1 MFTTVLRQS
10 QALKLQQ
17 KLSPQQIQLMKLI
30 QLPTQALEERIQEE
44 LEVNPALENETQVD
58 QDPYESEYET
68 EDYGSESDGDD
79 YAESQDYE
87 FGEDLFDDTPDYK
100 LSANNYSADDET
112 YEAPIVARLDLSDVL
127 HEQLALR
134 SVSPQKE
141 ALCKYLIGTL
151 DDDGYLRRELVDI
164 VDDLAFSLG
173 IFIEVIVLEDAL
185 RVIQSMDPSGVGAR
199 NLQECM
205 LLQLNRRPDTPVV
218 RTARALVDRYF
229 DELAKRHYSRMMQGL
244 GIDEADLKLAL
255 EEIGRIN
262 PKPGGSATS
271 GSEPSQVVVPDFL
284 VSVVDGKLELKLNG
298 RNAPELNVSREY
310 KEMLSHYRQ
319 AKGFDNEQQKEA
331 FTFIK
336 SKIDSAK
343 WFIDA
348 IKQRQ
353 QTLLLTMSSIMR
365 YQEEYFL
372 TGDDRKLKPMILK
385 DIADEVGMDISTV
398 SRVASQ
404 KYVQTPF
411 GTFLIKRFFSESM
424 TNAEGEE
431 VSTREIKKIL
441 EESIGDEDSRDP
453 LTDDA
458 LAKLLKDKGYPIARR
473 TVAKYR
479 EQLGIPVARLR
490 KTL

>member
-1 MFTTVLRQS
+1 MLRQS
-10 QALKLQQ
+10 QVLKLQQ

-30 QLPTQALEERIQEE
+30 QLPTQALEDRIQEE
-44 LEVNPALENETQVD
+44 LEVNPALEAESQAD
-58 QDPYESEYET
+58 EDPYESEYEAP
-68 EDYGSESDGDD
+68 EDD
-79 YAESQDYE
+79 YSSAEEDERYPESKEQDFSE
-87 FGEDLFDDTPDYK
+87 ELFDDTPEYR
-100 LSANNYSADDET
+100 LNANNYSADDET
-112 YEAPIVARLDLSDVL
+112 YEAPIVARMDLSDVL

-134 SVSPQKE
+134 SLAPQKE

-173 IFIEVIVLEDAL
+173 IFIEPSELEEAL
-185 RVIQSMDPSGVGAR
+185 RVIQSMDPAGVGAR

-205 LLQLNRRPDTPVV
+205 TLQLARRPDTPTVLN
-218 RTARALVDRYF
+218 ARALVVRYF

-244 GIDEADLKLAL
+244 GTNEEGLKSAL
-255 EEIGRIN
+255 EEISRIN
-262 PKPGGSATS
+262 PKPGGSATQ
-271 GSEPSQVVVPDFL
+271 GAEPSQVVVPDFL
-284 VSVVDGKLELKLNG
+284 VTSIDNKLELKLNG

-310 KEMLSHYRQ
+310 KEMLAHYRQ
-319 AKGFDNEQQKEA
+319 AKGFDSDKQKEA
-331 FTFIK
+331 FSFIK
-336 SKIDSAK
+336 GKIDSAK
-343 WFIDA
+343 WFIEA

-353 QTLLLTMSSIMR
+353 QTLLLTMSAIMR
-365 YQEEYFL
+365 YQEDYFL

-424 TNAEGEE
+424 TNSEGEE

-441 EESIGDEDSRDP
+441 EESIGEEDSRDP

-458 LAKLLKDKGYPIARR
+458 LAVLLKDKGYPIARR

-479 EQLGIPVARLR
+479 EQLGMPVARLR

>member
-1 MFTTVLRQS
+1 MLRQS
-10 QALKLQQ
+10 QVLKLQQ

-30 QLPTQALEERIQEE
+30 QLPTQAFEDRIQEE
-44 LEVNPALENETQVD
+44 LEVNPALETESQADEDPFETD
-58 QDPYESEYET
+58 YEAPE
-68 EDYGSESDGDD
+68 DD
-79 YAESQDYE
+79 YSSAEEDERYTESKEQDFSE
-87 FGEDLFDDTPDYK
+87 ELFDDTPEYR
-100 LSANNYSADDET
+100 LNANNYSADDET
-112 YEAPIVARLDLSDVL
+112 YEAPIVARMDLSDVL

-134 SVSPQKE
+134 SLAPQKE

-173 IFIEVIVLEDAL
+173 IFIEPSELEEAL
-185 RVIQSMDPSGVGAR
+185 RVVQSMDPAGVGAR

-205 LLQLNRRPDTPVV
+205 TLQLARRPDTPTVLN
-218 RTARALVDRYF
+218 ARALVVRYF

-244 GIDEADLKLAL
+244 GTNEEGLKSAL
-255 EEIGRIN
+255 EEISRIN
-262 PKPGGSATS
+262 PKPGGSATQ
-271 GSEPSQVVVPDFL
+271 GAEPSQVVVPDFL
-284 VSVVDGKLELKLNG
+284 VTAIDGKLELKLNG

-310 KEMLSHYRQ
+310 KEMLAHYRQ
-319 AKGFDNEQQKEA
+319 AKGFDSDKQKEA
-331 FTFIK
+331 FSFIK
-336 SKIDSAK
+336 GKIDSAK
-343 WFIDA
+343 WFIEA

-353 QTLLLTMSSIMR
+353 QTLLLTMSAIMR
-365 YQEEYFL
+365 YQEDYFL

-441 EESIGDEDSRDP
+441 EESIGEEDSRDP

-458 LAKLLKDKGYPIARR
+458 LAVLLKDKGYPIARR

-479 EQLGIPVARLR
+479 EQLGLPVARLR

>member
-1 MFTTVLRQS
+1 MLRQS

-44 LEVNPALENETQVD
+44 LEVNPALETESQVD
-58 QDPYESEYET
+58 EDPYETDYDNSEDEYSS
-68 EDYGSESDGDD
+68 DKESDE
-79 YAESQDYE
+79 YSEIQDVE
-87 FGEDLFDDTPDYK
+87 FSEELFDDTPEYK
-100 LSANNYSADDET
+100 LNANNYSADDET
-112 YEAPIVARLDLSDVL
+112 YEAPIVARQDLSDVL
-127 HEQLALR
+127 QEQLALR

-141 ALCKYLIGTL
+141 HLCKYLIGTL

-173 IFIEVIVLEDAL
+173 IFIEVSELEDAL
-185 RVIQSMDPSGVGAR
+185 RVIQSMDPPGVGAR

-205 LLQLNRRPDTPVV
+205 LLQLARRPETPVV

-244 GIDEADLKLAL
+244 GIDEATLKSAL
-255 EEIGRIN
+255 DEIVRVN
-262 PKPGGSATS
+262 PKPGGSATQ

-310 KEMLSHYRQ
+310 KEMLTHYRQ
-319 AKGFDNEQQKEA
+319 AKGFDNNQQKEA

-365 YQEEYFL
+365 YQEDYFL

-441 EESIGDEDSRDP
+441 EESIGEEDSRDP

>member
-1 MFTTVLRQS
+1 MLRQS
-10 QALKLQQ
+10 QVLKLQQ

-30 QLPTQALEERIQEE
+30 QLPTQALEDRIQEE
-44 LEVNPALENETQVD
+44 LEVNPALETESQAD
-58 QDPYESEYET
+58 EDPYESEYEAP
-68 EDYGSESDGDD
+68 EDD
-79 YAESQDYE
+79 YSSPEDDERYPESKEQDFSE
-87 FGEDLFDDTPDYK
+87 ELFDDTPEYR
-100 LSANNYSADDET
+100 LNANNYSADDET
-112 YEAPIVARLDLSDVL
+112 YEAPIVARMDLSDVL

-134 SVSPQKE
+134 SLAPQKE

-173 IFIEVIVLEDAL
+173 IFIEPSELEEAL
-185 RVIQSMDPSGVGAR
+185 RVIQSMDPAGVGAR

-205 LLQLNRRPDTPVV
+205 TLQLARRPDTPTVLN
-218 RTARALVDRYF
+218 ARALVVRYF

-244 GIDEADLKLAL
+244 GTNEEGLKSAL
-255 EEIGRIN
+255 EEISRIN
-262 PKPGGSATS
+262 PKPGGSATQ
-271 GSEPSQVVVPDFL
+271 GAEPSQVVVPDFL
-284 VSVVDGKLELKLNG
+284 VTSIDNKLELKLNG

-310 KEMLSHYRQ
+310 KEMLAHYRQ
-319 AKGFDNEQQKEA
+319 AKGFDSDKQKEA
-331 FTFIK
+331 FSFIK
-336 SKIDSAK
+336 GKIDSAK
-343 WFIDA
+343 WFIEA

-353 QTLLLTMSSIMR
+353 QTLLLTMSAIMR
-365 YQEEYFL
+365 YQEDYFL

-424 TNAEGEE
+424 TNSEGEE

-441 EESIGDEDSRDP
+441 EESIGEEDSRDP

-458 LAKLLKDKGYPIARR
+458 LAVLLKDKGYPIARR

-479 EQLGIPVARLR
+479 EQLGMPVARLR

>member
-1 MFTTVLRQS
+1 VLRQS

-44 LEVNPALENETQVD
+44 LEVNPALETESQVD
-58 QDPYESEYET
+58 EDPYETDYDNSEDEYSSDKDSDE
-68 EDYGSESDGDD
+68 YSEI
-79 YAESQDYE
+79 QDVE
-87 FGEDLFDDTPDYK
+87 FSEELFDDTPEYK
-100 LSANNYSADDET
+100 LNANNYSADDET
-112 YEAPIVARLDLSDVL
+112 YEAPIVARQDLSDVL
-127 HEQLALR
+127 QEQLALR

-141 ALCKYLIGTL
+141 HLCKYLIGTL

-173 IFIEVIVLEDAL
+173 IFIEVSELEDAL
-185 RVIQSMDPSGVGAR
+185 RLIQSMDPPGVGAR

-205 LLQLNRRPDTPVV
+205 LLQLDRRPDTPVV

-244 GIDEADLKLAL
+244 GIDEATLKSAL
-255 EEIGRIN
+255 DEIVRIN
-262 PKPGGSATS
+262 PKPGGSATQ
-271 GSEPSQVVVPDFL
+271 GAEPSQVVIPDFL

-319 AKGFDNEQQKEA
+319 AKGFDNDQQKEA

-353 QTLLLTMSSIMR
+353 QSLLLTMSAIMR

-441 EESIGDEDSRDP
+441 EESIGEEDSRDP

>member
-1 MFTTVLRQS
+1 MLRQS

-44 LEVNPALENETQVD
+44 LEVNPALETESQVD
-58 QDPYESEYET
+58 EDPYETDYDNSEDEYSS
-68 EDYGSESDGDD
+68 DKESDE
-79 YAESQDYE
+79 YSEIQDVE
-87 FGEDLFDDTPDYK
+87 FSEELFDDTPEYK
-100 LSANNYSADDET
+100 LNANNYSADDET
-112 YEAPIVARLDLSDVL
+112 YEAPIVARQDLSDVL
-127 HEQLALR
+127 QEQLALR

-141 ALCKYLIGTL
+141 HLCKYLIGTL

-173 IFIEVIVLEDAL
+173 IFIEVSELEDAL
-185 RVIQSMDPSGVGAR
+185 RVIQSMDPPGVGAR

-205 LLQLNRRPDTPVV
+205 LLQLARRPETPVV

-244 GIDEADLKLAL
+244 GIDEATLRSAID
-255 EEIGRIN
+255 EIVRVN
-262 PKPGGSATS
+262 PKPGGSATQ

-310 KEMLSHYRQ
+310 KEMLTHYRQ
-319 AKGFDNEQQKEA
+319 AKGFDNNQQKEA

-365 YQEEYFL
+365 YQEDYFL

-441 EESIGDEDSRDP
+441 EESIGEEDSRDP

>member
-1 MFTTVLRQS
+1 MLRQS

-44 LEVNPALENETQVD
+44 LEVNPALETESQVD
-58 QDPYESEYET
+58 EDPYETDYDNSE
-68 EDYGSESDGDD
+68 DD
-79 YAESQDYE
+79 YSSDKDSDDYSEMQDVE
-87 FGEDLFDDTPDYK
+87 FSEELFDDTPEYK
-100 LSANNYSADDET
+100 LNANNYSADDET

-141 ALCKYLIGTL
+141 HLCKYLIGTL

-164 VDDLAFSLG
+164 IDDLAFSLG
-173 IFIEVIVLEDAL
+173 IFIEVSELEDAL
-185 RVIQSMDPSGVGAR
+185 RVIQSMDPPGVGAR

-205 LLQLNRRPDTPVV
+205 LLQLARRPETSVV

-244 GIDEADLKLAL
+244 GIDEAALKSAL
-255 EEIGRIN
+255 DEIVRVN
-262 PKPGGSATS
+262 PKPGGSATQ
-271 GSEPSQVVVPDFL
+271 GAEPSQVVVPDFL

-298 RNAPELNVSREY
+298 RNALELHVSREY

-319 AKGFDNEQQKEA
+319 AKGFDNDQQKEA

-365 YQEEYFL
+365 YQEDYFL

-441 EESIGDEDSRDP
+441 EESIGEEDSRDP

>member
-1 MFTTVLRQS
+1 MLRQS

-44 LEVNPALENETQVD
+44 LEVNPALETESQVD
-58 QDPYESEYET
+58 EDPYETDYDNSEDEYST
-68 EDYGSESDGDD
+68 DKESDE
-79 YAESQDYE
+79 YSEIQDVE
-87 FGEDLFDDTPDYK
+87 FSEELFDDTPEYK
-100 LSANNYSADDET
+100 LNANNYSADDET
-112 YEAPIVARLDLSDVL
+112 YEAPIVARQDLSDVL
-127 HEQLALR
+127 QEQLALR

-141 ALCKYLIGTL
+141 HLCKYLIGTL

-173 IFIEVIVLEDAL
+173 IFIEVSELEDAL
-185 RVIQSMDPSGVGAR
+185 RVIQSMDPPGVGAR

-205 LLQLNRRPDTPVV
+205 LLQLARRPETPVV

-244 GIDEADLKLAL
+244 GIDEATLRSAL
-255 EEIGRIN
+255 DEIVRVN
-262 PKPGGSATS
+262 PKPGGSATQ

-310 KEMLSHYRQ
+310 KEMLTHYRQ
-319 AKGFDNEQQKEA
+319 AKGFDNNQQKEA

-365 YQEEYFL
+365 YQEDYFL

-441 EESIGDEDSRDP
+441 EESIGEEDSRDP

>member
-1 MFTTVLRQS
+1 MLRQS
-10 QALKLQQ
+10 QVLKLQQ

-30 QLPTQALEERIQEE
+30 QLPTQALEDRIQEE
-44 LEVNPALENETQVD
+44 LEVNPALETESQADEDPFETD
-58 QDPYESEYET
+58 FEAPE
-68 EDYGSESDGDD
+68 DD
-79 YAESQDYE
+79 YSSAEEEERYTESKEQDFSE
-87 FGEDLFDDTPDYK
+87 ELFDDTPEYR
-100 LSANNYSADDET
+100 LNANNYSADDET
-112 YEAPIVARLDLSDVL
+112 YEAPIVARMDLSDVL

-134 SVSPQKE
+134 SLAPQKE

-173 IFIEVIVLEDAL
+173 IFIEPSELEEAL
-185 RVIQSMDPSGVGAR
+185 RVVQSMDPAGVGAR

-205 LLQLNRRPDTPVV
+205 TLQLARRPDTPTVLN
-218 RTARALVDRYF
+218 ARALVVRYF

-244 GIDEADLKLAL
+244 GTNEEGLKSAL
-255 EEIGRIN
+255 EEISRIN
-262 PKPGGSATS
+262 PKPGGSATQ
-271 GSEPSQVVVPDFL
+271 GAEPSQVVVPDFL
-284 VSVVDGKLELKLNG
+284 VTAIDGKLELKLNG

-310 KEMLSHYRQ
+310 KEMLAHYRQ
-319 AKGFDNEQQKEA
+319 AKGFDSDKQKEA
-331 FTFIK
+331 FSFIK
-336 SKIDSAK
+336 GKIDSAK
-343 WFIDA
+343 WFIEA

-353 QTLLLTMSSIMR
+353 QTLLLTMSAIMR
-365 YQEEYFL
+365 YQEDYFL

-424 TNAEGEE
+424 TNSEGEE

-441 EESIGDEDSRDP
+441 EESIGEEDSRDP

-458 LAKLLKDKGYPIARR
+458 LAVLLKDKGYPIARR

-479 EQLGIPVARLR
+479 EQLGLPVARLR

>member
-1 MFTTVLRQS
+1 MLRQS
-10 QALKLQQ
+10 QVLKLQQ

-30 QLPTQALEERIQEE
+30 QLPTQALEDRIQEE
-44 LEVNPALENETQVD
+44 LEVNPALETESQAD
-58 QDPYESEYET
+58 EDPFESDYEAP
-68 EDYGSESDGDD
+68 EDDYSNADDEERYSESK
-79 YAESQDYE
+79 EQDFSE
-87 FGEDLFDDTPDYK
+87 ELFDDTPEYR
-100 LSANNYSADDET
+100 LNANNYSADDET
-112 YEAPIVARLDLSDVL
+112 YEAPIVARMDLSDVL

-134 SVSPQKE
+134 SLAPQKE

-173 IFIEVIVLEDAL
+173 IFIEPSELEEAL
-185 RVIQSMDPSGVGAR
+185 RVIQSMDPAGVGAR

-205 LLQLNRRPDTPVV
+205 TLQLARRPDTPTVLN
-218 RTARALVDRYF
+218 ARALVVRYF

-244 GIDEADLKLAL
+244 GTNEEGLKSAL
-255 EEIGRIN
+255 EEISRIN
-262 PKPGGSATS
+262 PKPGGSATQ
-271 GSEPSQVVVPDFL
+271 GAEPSQVVVPDFL
-284 VSVVDGKLELKLNG
+284 VTAVDSKLELKLNG

-310 KEMLSHYRQ
+310 KEMLAHYRQ
-319 AKGFDNEQQKEA
+319 AKGFDSDKQKEA
-331 FTFIK
+331 FSFIK
-336 SKIDSAK
+336 GKIDSAK
-343 WFIDA
+343 WFIEA

-353 QTLLLTMSSIMR
+353 QTLLLTMSAIMR
-365 YQEEYFL
+365 YQEDYFL
-372 TGDDRKLKPMILK
+372 TGDDRRLKPMILK

-424 TNAEGEE
+424 TNSEGEE

-441 EESIGDEDSRDP
+441 EESIGEEDSRDP

-458 LAKLLKDKGYPIARR
+458 LAVLLKEKGYPIARR

-479 EQLGIPVARLR
+479 EQLGLPVARLR

>member
-1 MFTTVLRQS
+1 MLRQS
-10 QALKLQQ
+10 QVLKLQQ

-30 QLPTQALEERIQEE
+30 QLPTQALEDRIQEE
-44 LEVNPALENETQVD
+44 LEVNPALETESQADEDPFETD
-58 QDPYESEYET
+58 YEAPE
-68 EDYGSESDGDD
+68 DD
-79 YAESQDYE
+79 YSNAEEDERYTESKEQDFSE
-87 FGEDLFDDTPDYK
+87 ELFDDTPEYR
-100 LSANNYSADDET
+100 LNANNYSADDET
-112 YEAPIVARLDLSDVL
+112 YEAPIVARMDLSDVL

-134 SVSPQKE
+134 SLAPQKE

-173 IFIEVIVLEDAL
+173 IFIEPSELEEAL
-185 RVIQSMDPSGVGAR
+185 RVVQSMDPAGVGAR

-205 LLQLNRRPDTPVV
+205 TLQLARRTDTPTVLN
-218 RTARALVDRYF
+218 ARALVVRYF

-244 GIDEADLKLAL
+244 GTNEEGLKSAL
-255 EEIGRIN
+255 EEISRIN
-262 PKPGGSATS
+262 PKPGGSATQ
-271 GSEPSQVVVPDFL
+271 GAEPSQVVVPDFL
-284 VSVVDGKLELKLNG
+284 VTAIDGKLELKLNG

-310 KEMLSHYRQ
+310 KEMLAHYRQ
-319 AKGFDNEQQKEA
+319 AKGFDSDKQKEA
-331 FTFIK
+331 FSFIK
-336 SKIDSAK
+336 GKIDSAK
-343 WFIDA
+343 WFIEA

-353 QTLLLTMSSIMR
+353 QTLLLTMSAIMR
-365 YQEEYFL
+365 YQEDYFL

-424 TNAEGEE
+424 TNSEGEE

-441 EESIGDEDSRDP
+441 EESIGEEDSRDP

-458 LAKLLKDKGYPIARR
+458 LAVLLKDKGYPIARR

-479 EQLGIPVARLR
+479 EQLGLPVARLR

>member
-1 MFTTVLRQS
+1 
-10 QALKLQQ
+10 
-17 KLSPQQIQLMKLI
+17 MKLI

-44 LEVNPALENETQVD
+44 LEVNPALETESQVD
-58 QDPYESEYET
+58 EDPYETDYDNSEDEYSSDKDSDE
-68 EDYGSESDGDD
+68 YSEI
-79 YAESQDYE
+79 QDVE
-87 FGEDLFDDTPDYK
+87 FSEELFDDTPEYK
-100 LSANNYSADDET
+100 LNANNYSADDET
-112 YEAPIVARLDLSDVL
+112 YEAPIVARQDLSDVL
-127 HEQLALR
+127 QEQLALR

-141 ALCKYLIGTL
+141 HLCKYLIGTL

-173 IFIEVIVLEDAL
+173 IFIEVSELEDAL
-185 RVIQSMDPSGVGAR
+185 RLIQSMDPPGVGAR

-205 LLQLNRRPDTPVV
+205 LLQLDRRPDTPVV

-244 GIDEADLKLAL
+244 GIDEATLKSAL
-255 EEIGRIN
+255 DEIVRIN
-262 PKPGGSATS
+262 PKPGGSATQ
-271 GSEPSQVVVPDFL
+271 GAEPSQVVIPDFL

-319 AKGFDNEQQKEA
+319 AKGFDNDQQKEA

-353 QTLLLTMSSIMR
+353 QSLLLTMSAIMR

-441 EESIGDEDSRDP
+441 EESIGEEDSRDP

>member
-1 MFTTVLRQS
+1 MLRQS
-10 QALKLQQ
+10 QVLKLQQ

-30 QLPTQALEERIQEE
+30 QLPTQALEDRIQEE
-44 LEVNPALENETQVD
+44 LEVNPALETESQAD
-58 QDPYESEYET
+58 EDPFESDYEAP
-68 EDYGSESDGDD
+68 EDDYSNADDEERYSESK
-79 YAESQDYE
+79 EQDFSE
-87 FGEDLFDDTPDYK
+87 ELFDDTPEYR
-100 LSANNYSADDET
+100 LNANNYSADDET
-112 YEAPIVARLDLSDVL
+112 YEAPIVARMDLSDVL
-127 HEQLALR
+127 QEQLALR
-134 SVSPQKE
+134 SLAPQKE

-173 IFIEVIVLEDAL
+173 IFIEPSELEEAL
-185 RVIQSMDPSGVGAR
+185 RVIQSMDPAGVGAR

-205 LLQLNRRPDTPVV
+205 TLQLARRPDTPTVLN
-218 RTARALVDRYF
+218 ARALVVRYF

-244 GIDEADLKLAL
+244 GTNEEGLKSAL
-255 EEIGRIN
+255 EEISRIN
-262 PKPGGSATS
+262 PKPGGSATQ
-271 GSEPSQVVVPDFL
+271 GAEPSQVVVPDFL
-284 VSVVDGKLELKLNG
+284 VTAVDSKLELKLNG

-310 KEMLSHYRQ
+310 KEMLAHYRQ
-319 AKGFDNEQQKEA
+319 AKGFDSDKQKEA
-331 FTFIK
+331 FSFIK
-336 SKIDSAK
+336 GKIDSAK
-343 WFIDA
+343 WFIEA

-353 QTLLLTMSSIMR
+353 QTLLLTMSAIMR
-365 YQEEYFL
+365 YQEDYFL
-372 TGDDRKLKPMILK
+372 TGDDRRLKPMILK

-424 TNAEGEE
+424 TNSEGEE

-441 EESIGDEDSRDP
+441 EESIGEEDSRDP

-458 LAKLLKDKGYPIARR
+458 LAVLLKEKGYPIARR

-479 EQLGIPVARLR
+479 EQLGLPVARLR

>member
-1 MFTTVLRQS
+1 
-10 QALKLQQ
+10 
-17 KLSPQQIQLMKLI
+17 MKLI
-30 QLPTQALEERIQEE
+30 QLPTQALEDRIQEE
-44 LEVNPALENETQVD
+44 LEVNPALETESQADEDPFETD
-58 QDPYESEYET
+58 YEAPE
-68 EDYGSESDGDD
+68 DD
-79 YAESQDYE
+79 YSSAEEDERYTESKEQDFSE
-87 FGEDLFDDTPDYK
+87 ELFDDTPEYR
-100 LSANNYSADDET
+100 LNANNYSADDET
-112 YEAPIVARLDLSDVL
+112 YEAPIVARMDLSDVL

-134 SVSPQKE
+134 SLAPQKE

-173 IFIEVIVLEDAL
+173 IFIEPSELEEAL
-185 RVIQSMDPSGVGAR
+185 RVVQSMDPAGVGAR

-205 LLQLNRRPDTPVV
+205 TLQLARRPDTPTVLN
-218 RTARALVDRYF
+218 ARALVVRYF

-244 GIDEADLKLAL
+244 GTNEEGLKSAL
-255 EEIGRIN
+255 EEISRIN
-262 PKPGGSATS
+262 PKPGGSATQ
-271 GSEPSQVVVPDFL
+271 GAEPSQVVVPDFL
-284 VSVVDGKLELKLNG
+284 VTAIDGKLELKLNG

-310 KEMLSHYRQ
+310 KEMLAHYRQ
-319 AKGFDNEQQKEA
+319 AKGFDSDKQKEA
-331 FTFIK
+331 FSFIK
-336 SKIDSAK
+336 GKIDSAK
-343 WFIDA
+343 WFIEA

-353 QTLLLTMSSIMR
+353 QTLLLTMSAIMR
-365 YQEEYFL
+365 YQEDYFL

-441 EESIGDEDSRDP
+441 EESIGEEDSRDP

-458 LAKLLKDKGYPIARR
+458 LAVLLKDKGYPIARR

-479 EQLGIPVARLR
+479 EQLGLPVARLR

>member
-1 MFTTVLRQS
+1 MLRQS
-10 QALKLQQ
+10 QVLKLQQ

-30 QLPTQALEERIQEE
+30 QLPTQALEDRIQEE
-44 LEVNPALENETQVD
+44 LEVNPALETESQADEDPFETD
-58 QDPYESEYET
+58 YEAPE
-68 EDYGSESDGDD
+68 DD
-79 YAESQDYE
+79 YSSAEEDERYTESKEQDFSE
-87 FGEDLFDDTPDYK
+87 ELFDDTPEYR
-100 LSANNYSADDET
+100 LNANNYSADDET
-112 YEAPIVARLDLSDVL
+112 YEAPIVARMDLSDVL

-134 SVSPQKE
+134 SLAPQKE

-173 IFIEVIVLEDAL
+173 IFIEPSELEEAL
-185 RVIQSMDPSGVGAR
+185 RVVQSMDPAGVGAR

-205 LLQLNRRPDTPVV
+205 TLQLARRPDTPTVLN
-218 RTARALVDRYF
+218 ARALVVRYF

-244 GIDEADLKLAL
+244 GTNEEGLKSAL
-255 EEIGRIN
+255 EEISRIN
-262 PKPGGSATS
+262 PKPGGSATQ
-271 GSEPSQVVVPDFL
+271 GAEPSQVVVPDFL
-284 VSVVDGKLELKLNG
+284 VTSIDNKLELKLNG

-310 KEMLSHYRQ
+310 KEMLAHYRQ
-319 AKGFDNEQQKEA
+319 AKGFDSDKQKEA
-331 FTFIK
+331 FSFIK
-336 SKIDSAK
+336 GKIDSAK
-343 WFIDA
+343 WFIEA

-353 QTLLLTMSSIMR
+353 QTLLLTMSAIMR
-365 YQEEYFL
+365 YQEDYFL

-424 TNAEGEE
+424 TNSEGEE

-441 EESIGDEDSRDP
+441 EESIGEEDSRDP

-458 LAKLLKDKGYPIARR
+458 LAVLLKDKGYPIARR

-479 EQLGIPVARLR
+479 EQLGMPVARLR

>member
-1 MFTTVLRQS
+1 MLRQS

-44 LEVNPALENETQVD
+44 LEVNPALETESQVD
-58 QDPYESEYET
+58 EDPYETDYDNSE
-68 EDYGSESDGDD
+68 DD
-79 YAESQDYE
+79 YSSDKDSDDYSEMQDVE
-87 FGEDLFDDTPDYK
+87 FSEELFDDTPEYK
-100 LSANNYSADDET
+100 LNANNYSADDET

-141 ALCKYLIGTL
+141 HLCKYLIGTL

-164 VDDLAFSLG
+164 IDDLAFSLG
-173 IFIEVIVLEDAL
+173 IFIEVSELEDAL
-185 RVIQSMDPSGVGAR
+185 RVIQSMDPPGVGAR

-205 LLQLNRRPDTPVV
+205 LLQLARRPETSVV

-244 GIDEADLKLAL
+244 GIDEAALKSAL
-255 EEIGRIN
+255 DEIVRVN
-262 PKPGGSATS
+262 PKPGGSATQ
-271 GSEPSQVVVPDFL
+271 GAEPSQVVVPDFL

-319 AKGFDNEQQKEA
+319 AKGIDNDQQKEA

-365 YQEEYFL
+365 YQEDYFL

-441 EESIGDEDSRDP
+441 EESIGEEDSRDP

>member
-1 MFTTVLRQS
+1 
-10 QALKLQQ
+10 
-17 KLSPQQIQLMKLI
+17 MKLI
-30 QLPTQALEERIQEE
+30 QLPTQALEDRIQEE
-44 LEVNPALENETQVD
+44 LEVNPALETESQAD
-58 QDPYESEYET
+58 EDPF
-68 EDYGSESDGDD
+68 ESDYEAPEDD
-79 YAESQDYE
+79 YSSAEEEERYPESKEQDFSE
-87 FGEDLFDDTPDYK
+87 ELFDDTPEYR
-100 LSANNYSADDET
+100 LNANNYSADDET
-112 YEAPIVARLDLSDVL
+112 YEAPIVARMDLSDVL

-134 SVSPQKE
+134 SLAPQKE

-173 IFIEVIVLEDAL
+173 IFIEPSELEEAL
-185 RVIQSMDPSGVGAR
+185 RVVQSMDPAGVGAR

-205 LLQLNRRPDTPVV
+205 TLQLARRPDTPTVLN
-218 RTARALVDRYF
+218 ARALVVRYF

-244 GIDEADLKLAL
+244 GTNEEGLKSAL
-255 EEIGRIN
+255 EEISRIN
-262 PKPGGSATS
+262 PKPGGSATQ
-271 GSEPSQVVVPDFL
+271 GAEPSQVVVPDFL
-284 VSVVDGKLELKLNG
+284 VTAIDSKLELKLNG

-310 KEMLSHYRQ
+310 KEMLAHYRQ
-319 AKGFDNEQQKEA
+319 AKGFDSDKQKEA
-331 FTFIK
+331 FSFIK
-336 SKIDSAK
+336 GKIDSAK
-343 WFIDA
+343 WFIEA

-353 QTLLLTMSSIMR
+353 QTLLLTMSAIMR
-365 YQEEYFL
+365 YQEDYFL

-424 TNAEGEE
+424 TNSEGEE

-441 EESIGDEDSRDP
+441 EESIGEEDSRDP

-458 LAKLLKDKGYPIARR
+458 LAVLLKDKGYPIARR

-479 EQLGIPVARLR
+479 EQLGMPVARLR

>member
-1 MFTTVLRQS
+1 VLRQS
-10 QALKLQQ
+10 QVLKLQQ

-30 QLPTQALEERIQEE
+30 QLPTQALEDRIQEE
-44 LEVNPALENETQVD
+44 LEVNPALETESQAD
-58 QDPYESEYET
+58 EDPF
-68 EDYGSESDGDD
+68 ESDYEAPEDD
-79 YAESQDYE
+79 YSSAEEDERYPESKEQDFSE
-87 FGEDLFDDTPDYK
+87 ELFDDTPEYR
-100 LSANNYSADDET
+100 LNANNYSADDET
-112 YEAPIVARLDLSDVL
+112 YEAPIVARMDLSDVL

-134 SVSPQKE
+134 SLAPQKE

-173 IFIEVIVLEDAL
+173 IFIEPSELEEAL
-185 RVIQSMDPSGVGAR
+185 RVIQSMDPAGVGAR

-205 LLQLNRRPDTPVV
+205 TLQLARRPDTPTVLN
-218 RTARALVDRYF
+218 ARALVVRYF

-244 GIDEADLKLAL
+244 GTNEEGLKSAL
-255 EEIGRIN
+255 EEISRIN
-262 PKPGGSATS
+262 PKPGGSATQ
-271 GSEPSQVVVPDFL
+271 GAEPSQVVVPDFL
-284 VSVVDGKLELKLNG
+284 VTAIDNKLELKLNG

-310 KEMLSHYRQ
+310 KEMLAHYRQ
-319 AKGFDNEQQKEA
+319 AKGFDSDKQKEA
-331 FTFIK
+331 FSFIK
-336 SKIDSAK
+336 GKIDSAK
-343 WFIDA
+343 WFIEA

-353 QTLLLTMSSIMR
+353 QTLLLTMSAIMR
-365 YQEEYFL
+365 YQEDYFL

-424 TNAEGEE
+424 TNSEGEE

-441 EESIGDEDSRDP
+441 EESIGEEDSRDP

-458 LAKLLKDKGYPIARR
+458 LAVLLKDKGYPIARR

-479 EQLGIPVARLR
+479 EQLGMPVARLR

>member
-1 MFTTVLRQS
+1 
-10 QALKLQQ
+10 
-17 KLSPQQIQLMKLI
+17 
-30 QLPTQALEERIQEE
+30 
-44 LEVNPALENETQVD
+44 
-58 QDPYESEYET
+58 
-68 EDYGSESDGDD
+68 
-79 YAESQDYE
+79 
-87 FGEDLFDDTPDYK
+87 
-100 LSANNYSADDET
+100 
-112 YEAPIVARLDLSDVL
+112 
-127 HEQLALR
+127 
-134 SVSPQKE
+134 
-141 ALCKYLIGTL
+141 L

-164 VDDLAFSLG
+164 IDDLAFSLG
-173 IFIEVIVLEDAL
+173 IFIEVSELEDAL
-185 RVIQSMDPSGVGAR
+185 RVIQSMDPPGVGAR

-205 LLQLNRRPDTPVV
+205 LLQLARRPETSVV

-244 GIDEADLKLAL
+244 GIDEAALKSAL
-255 EEIGRIN
+255 DEIVRVN
-262 PKPGGSATS
+262 PKPGGSATQ
-271 GSEPSQVVVPDFL
+271 GAEPSQVVVPDFL

-319 AKGFDNEQQKEA
+319 AKGFDNDQQKEA

-365 YQEEYFL
+365 YQEDYFL

-441 EESIGDEDSRDP
+441 EESIGEEDSRDP

>member
-1 MFTTVLRQS
+1 MLRQS
-10 QALKLQQ
+10 QVLKLQQ

-30 QLPTQALEERIQEE
+30 QLPTQALEDRIQEE
-44 LEVNPALENETQVD
+44 LEVNPALETESQAD
-58 QDPYESEYET
+58 EDPFESDYEAP
-68 EDYGSESDGDD
+68 EDDYSNADDEERYSESK
-79 YAESQDYE
+79 EQDFSE
-87 FGEDLFDDTPDYK
+87 ELFDDTPEYR
-100 LSANNYSADDET
+100 LNANNYSADDET
-112 YEAPIVARLDLSDVL
+112 YEAPIVARMDLSDVL

-134 SVSPQKE
+134 SLAPQKE

-173 IFIEVIVLEDAL
+173 IFIEPSELEEAL
-185 RVIQSMDPSGVGAR
+185 RVIQSMDPAGVGAR

-205 LLQLNRRPDTPVV
+205 TLQLARRPDTPTVLN
-218 RTARALVDRYF
+218 ARALVVRYF

-244 GIDEADLKLAL
+244 GTNEEGLKSAL
-255 EEIGRIN
+255 EEISRIN
-262 PKPGGSATS
+262 PKPGGSATQ
-271 GSEPSQVVVPDFL
+271 GAEPSQVVVPDFL
-284 VSVVDGKLELKLNG
+284 VTAVDSKLELKLNG

-310 KEMLSHYRQ
+310 KEMLAHYRQ
-319 AKGFDNEQQKEA
+319 AKGFDSDKQKEA
-331 FTFIK
+331 FSFIK
-336 SKIDSAK
+336 GKIDSAK
-343 WFIDA
+343 WFIEA

-353 QTLLLTMSSIMR
+353 QTLLLTMSAIMR
-365 YQEEYFL
+365 YQEDYFL
-372 TGDDRKLKPMILK
+372 TGDDRRLKPMILK

-424 TNAEGEE
+424 TNSEGEE

-441 EESIGDEDSRDP
+441 EESIGEEDSRDP

-458 LAKLLKDKGYPIARR
+458 LAVLLKDKGYPIARR

-479 EQLGIPVARLR
+479 EQLGMPVARLR

>member
-1 MFTTVLRQS
+1 
-10 QALKLQQ
+10 
-17 KLSPQQIQLMKLI
+17 
-30 QLPTQALEERIQEE
+30 
-44 LEVNPALENETQVD
+44 VNPALETESQAD
-58 QDPYESEYET
+58 EDPF
-68 EDYGSESDGDD
+68 ESDYEAPEDD
-79 YAESQDYE
+79 YSSAEEDERYPESKEQDFSE
-87 FGEDLFDDTPDYK
+87 ELFDDTPEYR
-100 LSANNYSADDET
+100 LNANNYSADDET
-112 YEAPIVARLDLSDVL
+112 YEAPIVARMDLSDVL

-134 SVSPQKE
+134 SLAPQKE

-173 IFIEVIVLEDAL
+173 IFIEPSELEEAL
-185 RVIQSMDPSGVGAR
+185 RVIQSMDPAGVGAR

-205 LLQLNRRPDTPVV
+205 TLQLARRPDTPTVLN
-218 RTARALVDRYF
+218 ARALVVRYF
-229 DELAKRHYSRMMQGL
+229 DELAKRHFSRMMQGL
-244 GIDEADLKLAL
+244 GTNEEGLKSAL
-255 EEIGRIN
+255 EEISRIN
-262 PKPGGSATS
+262 PKPGGSATQ
-271 GSEPSQVVVPDFL
+271 GTEPSQVVLPDFL
-284 VSVVDGKLELKLNG
+284 VTAVDSKLELKLNG

-310 KEMLSHYRQ
+310 KEMLAHYRQ
-319 AKGFDNEQQKEA
+319 AKGFDSDKQKEA
-331 FTFIK
+331 FSFIK
-336 SKIDSAK
+336 GKIDSAK
-343 WFIDA
+343 WFIEA

-353 QTLLLTMSSIMR
+353 QTLLLTMSAIMR
-365 YQEEYFL
+365 YQEDYFL

-424 TNAEGEE
+424 TNSEGEE

-441 EESIGDEDSRDP
+441 EESIGEEDSRDP

-458 LAKLLKDKGYPIARR
+458 LAVLLKDKGYPIARR

-479 EQLGIPVARLR
+479 EQLGMPVARLR

>member
-1 MFTTVLRQS
+1 MLRQS
-10 QALKLQQ
+10 QVLKLQQ

-30 QLPTQALEERIQEE
+30 QLPTQALEDRIQEE
-44 LEVNPALENETQVD
+44 LEVNPALETESQADEDPFETD
-58 QDPYESEYET
+58 YEAPE
-68 EDYGSESDGDD
+68 DD
-79 YAESQDYE
+79 YSSAEEDERYTESKEQDFSE
-87 FGEDLFDDTPDYK
+87 ELFDDTPEYR
-100 LSANNYSADDET
+100 LNANNYSADDET
-112 YEAPIVARLDLSDVL
+112 YEAPIVARMDLSDVL

-134 SVSPQKE
+134 SLAPQKE

-173 IFIEVIVLEDAL
+173 IFIEPSELEEAL
-185 RVIQSMDPSGVGAR
+185 RVVQSMDPAGVGAR

-205 LLQLNRRPDTPVV
+205 TLQLARRPDTPTVLN
-218 RTARALVDRYF
+218 ARALVVRYF

-244 GIDEADLKLAL
+244 GTNEEGLKSAL
-255 EEIGRIN
+255 EEISRIN
-262 PKPGGSATS
+262 PKPGGSATQ
-271 GSEPSQVVVPDFL
+271 GAEPSQVVVPDFL
-284 VSVVDGKLELKLNG
+284 VTAIDGKLELKLNG

-310 KEMLSHYRQ
+310 KEMLAHYRQ
-319 AKGFDNEQQKEA
+319 AKGFDSEKQKEA
-331 FTFIK
+331 FSFIK
-336 SKIDSAK
+336 GKIDSAK
-343 WFIDA
+343 WFIEA

-353 QTLLLTMSSIMR
+353 QTLLLTMSAIMR
-365 YQEEYFL
+365 YQEDYFL

-441 EESIGDEDSRDP
+441 EESIGEEDSRDP

-458 LAKLLKDKGYPIARR
+458 LAVLLKDKGYPIARR

-479 EQLGIPVARLR
+479 EQLGLPVARLR

>member
-1 MFTTVLRQS
+1 
-10 QALKLQQ
+10 
-17 KLSPQQIQLMKLI
+17 MKLI
-30 QLPTQALEERIQEE
+30 QLPTQALEDRIQEE
-44 LEVNPALENETQVD
+44 LEVNPALETESQADEDPFETD
-58 QDPYESEYET
+58 YEAPE
-68 EDYGSESDGDD
+68 DD
-79 YAESQDYE
+79 YSSAEEDERYPESKEQDFSE
-87 FGEDLFDDTPDYK
+87 ELFDDTPEYR
-100 LSANNYSADDET
+100 LNANNYSADDET
-112 YEAPIVARLDLSDVL
+112 YAAPIVARMDLSDVL

-134 SVSPQKE
+134 SLAPQKE

-173 IFIEVIVLEDAL
+173 IFIEPSELEEAL
-185 RVIQSMDPSGVGAR
+185 RVVQSMDPAGVGAR

-205 LLQLNRRPDTPVV
+205 TLQLARRPDTPTVLN
-218 RTARALVDRYF
+218 ARALVVRYF

-244 GIDEADLKLAL
+244 GTNEEGLKSAL
-255 EEIGRIN
+255 EEISRIN
-262 PKPGGSATS
+262 PKPGGSATQ
-271 GSEPSQVVVPDFL
+271 GAEPSQVVVPDFL
-284 VSVVDGKLELKLNG
+284 VTAIDGKLELKLNG

-310 KEMLSHYRQ
+310 KEMLAHYRQ
-319 AKGFDNEQQKEA
+319 AKGFDSDKQKEA
-331 FTFIK
+331 FSFIK
-336 SKIDSAK
+336 GKIDSAK
-343 WFIDA
+343 WFIEA

-353 QTLLLTMSSIMR
+353 QTLLLTMSAIMR
-365 YQEEYFL
+365 YQEDYFL

-424 TNAEGEE
+424 TNSEGEE

-441 EESIGDEDSRDP
+441 EESIGEEDSRDP

-458 LAKLLKDKGYPIARR
+458 LAVLLKDKGYPIARR

-479 EQLGIPVARLR
+479 EQLGLPVARLR

>member
-1 MFTTVLRQS
+1 MLRQS

-44 LEVNPALENETQVD
+44 LEVNPALETESQVD
-58 QDPYESEYET
+58 EDPYETDYDNSEDEYSS
-68 EDYGSESDGDD
+68 DKESDE
-79 YAESQDYE
+79 YSEIQDVE
-87 FGEDLFDDTPDYK
+87 FSEELFDDTPEYK
-100 LSANNYSADDET
+100 LNANNYSADDET
-112 YEAPIVARLDLSDVL
+112 YEAPIVARQDLSDVL
-127 HEQLALR
+127 QEQLALR

-141 ALCKYLIGTL
+141 HLCKYLIGTL

-173 IFIEVIVLEDAL
+173 IFIEVSELEDAL
-185 RVIQSMDPSGVGAR
+185 RVIQSMDPPGVGAR

-205 LLQLNRRPDTPVV
+205 LLQLARRPETPVV

-244 GIDEADLKLAL
+244 GIDEATLRSAL
-255 EEIGRIN
+255 DEIVRVN
-262 PKPGGSATS
+262 PKPGGSATQ

-284 VSVVDGKLELKLNG
+284 VSVVDAKLELKLNG

-310 KEMLSHYRQ
+310 KEMLTHYRQ
-319 AKGFDNEQQKEA
+319 AKGFDNNQQKEA

-365 YQEEYFL
+365 YQEDYFL

-441 EESIGDEDSRDP
+441 EESIGEEDSRDP

>member
-1 MFTTVLRQS
+1 MLRQS

-44 LEVNPALENETQVD
+44 LEVNPALETESQVD
-58 QDPYESEYET
+58 EDPYETDYDNSE
-68 EDYGSESDGDD
+68 DD
-79 YAESQDYE
+79 YSSDKDSDDYSEMQDVE
-87 FGEDLFDDTPDYK
+87 FSEELFDDTPEYK
-100 LSANNYSADDET
+100 LNANNYSADDET

-141 ALCKYLIGTL
+141 HLCKYLIGTL

-164 VDDLAFSLG
+164 IDDLAFSLG
-173 IFIEVIVLEDAL
+173 IFIEVSELEDAL
-185 RVIQSMDPSGVGAR
+185 RVIQSMDPPGVGAR

-205 LLQLNRRPDTPVV
+205 LLQLARRPETSVV

-244 GIDEADLKLAL
+244 GIDEAALKSAL
-255 EEIGRIN
+255 DEIVRVN
-262 PKPGGSATS
+262 PKPGGSATQ
-271 GSEPSQVVVPDFL
+271 GAEPSQVVVPDFL

-319 AKGFDNEQQKEA
+319 AKGFDNDQQKEA
-331 FTFIK
+331 FTLIK

-365 YQEEYFL
+365 YQEDYFL

-441 EESIGDEDSRDP
+441 EESIGEEDSRDP

>member
-1 MFTTVLRQS
+1 MLRQS

-44 LEVNPALENETQVD
+44 LEVNPALETESQVD
-58 QDPYESEYET
+58 EDPYETDYDNSEDEYST
-68 EDYGSESDGDD
+68 DKESDE
-79 YAESQDYE
+79 YSEIQDVE
-87 FGEDLFDDTPDYK
+87 FSEELFDDTPEYK
-100 LSANNYSADDET
+100 LNANNYSADDET
-112 YEAPIVARLDLSDVL
+112 YEAPIVARQDLSDVL
-127 HEQLALR
+127 QEQLALR

-141 ALCKYLIGTL
+141 HLCKYLIGTL

-173 IFIEVIVLEDAL
+173 IFIEVSELEDAL
-185 RVIQSMDPSGVGAR
+185 RVIQSMDPPGVGAR

-205 LLQLNRRPDTPVV
+205 LLQLARRPETPVV

-244 GIDEADLKLAL
+244 GIDEATLKSAL
-255 EEIGRIN
+255 DEIVRVN
-262 PKPGGSATS
+262 PKPGGSATQ

-284 VSVVDGKLELKLNG
+284 VSVVDVKLELKLNG

-310 KEMLSHYRQ
+310 KEMLTHYRQ
-319 AKGFDNEQQKEA
+319 AKGFDNNQQKEA

-365 YQEEYFL
+365 YQEDYFL

-441 EESIGDEDSRDP
+441 EESIGEEDSRDP

>member
-1 MFTTVLRQS
+1 VLRQS

-44 LEVNPALENETQVD
+44 LEVNPALETESQVD
-58 QDPYESEYET
+58 EDPYETDYDNSEDEYSSDKDSDE
-68 EDYGSESDGDD
+68 YSEI
-79 YAESQDYE
+79 QDVE
-87 FGEDLFDDTPDYK
+87 FSEELFDDTPEYK
-100 LSANNYSADDET
+100 LNANNYSADDET
-112 YEAPIVARLDLSDVL
+112 YEAPIVARQDLSDVL
-127 HEQLALR
+127 QEQLALR

-141 ALCKYLIGTL
+141 HLCKYLIGTL

-173 IFIEVIVLEDAL
+173 IFIEVSELEDAL
-185 RVIQSMDPSGVGAR
+185 RLIQSMDPPGVGAR

-205 LLQLNRRPDTPVV
+205 LLQLDRRPDTPVV

-244 GIDEADLKLAL
+244 GIDEATLKSAL
-255 EEIGRIN
+255 DEIVRIN
-262 PKPGGSATS
+262 PKPGGSATQ
-271 GSEPSQVVVPDFL
+271 GAEPSQVVIPDFL

-319 AKGFDNEQQKEA
+319 AKGFDNDQQKEA

-353 QTLLLTMSSIMR
+353 QTLLLTMSAIMR

-441 EESIGDEDSRDP
+441 EESIGEEDSRDP

>member
-1 MFTTVLRQS
+1 MLRQS
-10 QALKLQQ
+10 QVLKLQQ

-30 QLPTQALEERIQEE
+30 QLPTQALEDRIQEE
-44 LEVNPALENETQVD
+44 LEVNPALETESQADEDPFETD
-58 QDPYESEYET
+58 YEAPE
-68 EDYGSESDGDD
+68 DD
-79 YAESQDYE
+79 YSSAEEDERYTESKEQDFSE
-87 FGEDLFDDTPDYK
+87 ELFDDTPEYR
-100 LSANNYSADDET
+100 LNANNYSADDET
-112 YEAPIVARLDLSDVL
+112 YEAPIVARMDLSDVL

-134 SVSPQKE
+134 SLAPQKE

-173 IFIEVIVLEDAL
+173 IFIEPSELEEAL
-185 RVIQSMDPSGVGAR
+185 RVVQSMDPAGVGAR

-205 LLQLNRRPDTPVV
+205 TLQLARRPDTPTVLN
-218 RTARALVDRYF
+218 ARALVVRYF

-244 GIDEADLKLAL
+244 GTNEEGLKSAL
-255 EEIGRIN
+255 EEISRIN
-262 PKPGGSATS
+262 PKPGGSATQ
-271 GSEPSQVVVPDFL
+271 GAEPSQVVVPDFL
-284 VSVVDGKLELKLNG
+284 VTAIDGKLELKLNG

-310 KEMLSHYRQ
+310 KEMLAHYRQ
-319 AKGFDNEQQKEA
+319 AKGFDSDKQKEA
-331 FTFIK
+331 FSFIK
-336 SKIDSAK
+336 GKIDSAK
-343 WFIDA
+343 WFIEA

-353 QTLLLTMSSIMR
+353 QTLLLTMSAIMR
-365 YQEEYFL
+365 YQEDYFL

-424 TNAEGEE
+424 TNSEGEE

-441 EESIGDEDSRDP
+441 EESIGEEDSRDP

-458 LAKLLKDKGYPIARR
+458 LAVLLKDKGYPIARR

-479 EQLGIPVARLR
+479 EQLGLPVARLR

>member
-1 MFTTVLRQS
+1 MLRQS
-10 QALKLQQ
+10 QVLKLQQ

-30 QLPTQALEERIQEE
+30 QLPTQALEDRIQEE
-44 LEVNPALENETQVD
+44 LEVNPALETESQADEDPFETD
-58 QDPYESEYET
+58 YEAPE
-68 EDYGSESDGDD
+68 DD
-79 YAESQDYE
+79 YSSAEDDERYTESKEQDFSE
-87 FGEDLFDDTPDYK
+87 ELFDDTPEYR
-100 LSANNYSADDET
+100 LNANNYSADDET
-112 YEAPIVARLDLSDVL
+112 YEAPIVARMDLSDVL

-134 SVSPQKE
+134 SLAPQKE

-173 IFIEVIVLEDAL
+173 IFIEPSELEEAL
-185 RVIQSMDPSGVGAR
+185 RVVQSMDPAGVGAR

-205 LLQLNRRPDTPVV
+205 TLQLARRPDTPTVLN
-218 RTARALVDRYF
+218 ARALVVRYF

-244 GIDEADLKLAL
+244 GTNEEGLKSAL
-255 EEIGRIN
+255 EEISRIN
-262 PKPGGSATS
+262 PKPGGSATQ
-271 GSEPSQVVVPDFL
+271 GAEPSQVVVPDFL
-284 VSVVDGKLELKLNG
+284 VTAIDGKLELKLNG

-310 KEMLSHYRQ
+310 KEMLAHYRQ
-319 AKGFDNEQQKEA
+319 AKGFDSDKQKEA
-331 FTFIK
+331 FSFIK
-336 SKIDSAK
+336 GKIDSAK
-343 WFIDA
+343 WFIEA

-353 QTLLLTMSSIMR
+353 QTLLLTMSAIMR
-365 YQEEYFL
+365 YQEDYFL

-424 TNAEGEE
+424 TNSEGEE

-441 EESIGDEDSRDP
+441 EESIGEEDSRDP

-458 LAKLLKDKGYPIARR
+458 LAVLLKDKGYPIARR

-479 EQLGIPVARLR
+479 EQLGLPVARLR

>member
-1 MFTTVLRQS
+1 MLRQS
-10 QALKLQQ
+10 QVLKLQQ

-30 QLPTQALEERIQEE
+30 QLPTQALEDRIQEE
-44 LEVNPALENETQVD
+44 LEVNPALETESQADEDPFETD
-58 QDPYESEYET
+58 YEAPE
-68 EDYGSESDGDD
+68 DD
-79 YAESQDYE
+79 YSSAEEEERYTESKEQDFSE
-87 FGEDLFDDTPDYK
+87 ELFDDTPEYR
-100 LSANNYSADDET
+100 LNANNYSADDET
-112 YEAPIVARLDLSDVL
+112 YEAPIVARMDLSDVL

-134 SVSPQKE
+134 SLAPQKE

-173 IFIEVIVLEDAL
+173 IFIEPSELEEAL
-185 RVIQSMDPSGVGAR
+185 RVVQSMDPAGVGAR

-205 LLQLNRRPDTPVV
+205 TLQLARRPDTPTVLN
-218 RTARALVDRYF
+218 ARALVVRYF

-244 GIDEADLKLAL
+244 GTNEEGLKSAL
-255 EEIGRIN
+255 EEISRIN
-262 PKPGGSATS
+262 PKPGGSATQ
-271 GSEPSQVVVPDFL
+271 GAEPSQVVVPDFL
-284 VSVVDGKLELKLNG
+284 VTAIDGKLELKLNG

-310 KEMLSHYRQ
+310 KEMLAHYRQ
-319 AKGFDNEQQKEA
+319 AKGFDSDKQKEA
-331 FTFIK
+331 FSFIK
-336 SKIDSAK
+336 GKIDSAK
-343 WFIDA
+343 WFIEA

-353 QTLLLTMSSIMR
+353 QTLLLTMSAIMR
-365 YQEEYFL
+365 YQEDYFL

-424 TNAEGEE
+424 TNSEGEE

-441 EESIGDEDSRDP
+441 EESIGEEDSRDP

-458 LAKLLKDKGYPIARR
+458 LAVLLKDKGYPIARR

-479 EQLGIPVARLR
+479 EQLGLPVARLR

>member
-1 MFTTVLRQS
+1 
-10 QALKLQQ
+10 
-17 KLSPQQIQLMKLI
+17 MKLI

-44 LEVNPALENETQVD
+44 LEVNPALETESQVD
-58 QDPYESEYET
+58 EDPYETDYDNSEDEYSSDKDSDE
-68 EDYGSESDGDD
+68 YSEI
-79 YAESQDYE
+79 QDVE
-87 FGEDLFDDTPDYK
+87 FSEELFDDTPEYK
-100 LSANNYSADDET
+100 LNANNYSADDET
-112 YEAPIVARLDLSDVL
+112 YEAPIVARQDLSDVL
-127 HEQLALR
+127 QEQLALR

-141 ALCKYLIGTL
+141 HLCKYLIGTL

-173 IFIEVIVLEDAL
+173 IFIEVSELEDAL
-185 RVIQSMDPSGVGAR
+185 RLIQSMDPPGVGAR

-205 LLQLNRRPDTPVV
+205 LLQLDRRPDTPVV

-244 GIDEADLKLAL
+244 GIDEATLKSAL
-255 EEIGRIN
+255 DEIVRIN
-262 PKPGGSATS
+262 PKPGGSATQ
-271 GSEPSQVVVPDFL
+271 GAEPSQVVIPDFL

-319 AKGFDNEQQKEA
+319 AKGFDNDQQKEA

-353 QTLLLTMSSIMR
+353 QTLLLTMSAIMR

-441 EESIGDEDSRDP
+441 EESIGEEDSRDP

>member
-1 MFTTVLRQS
+1 MLRQS

-44 LEVNPALENETQVD
+44 LEVNPALETESQVD
-58 QDPYESEYET
+58 EDPYETDYDNSE
-68 EDYGSESDGDD
+68 DD
-79 YAESQDYE
+79 YSSDKDSDDYSEMQDVEYSE
-87 FGEDLFDDTPDYK
+87 ELFDDTPEYK
-100 LSANNYSADDET
+100 LNANNYSADDET

-141 ALCKYLIGTL
+141 HLCKYLIGTL

-164 VDDLAFSLG
+164 IDDLAFSLG
-173 IFIEVIVLEDAL
+173 IFIEVSELEDAL
-185 RVIQSMDPSGVGAR
+185 RVIQSMDPPGVGAR

-205 LLQLNRRPDTPVV
+205 LLQLARRPETSVV

-244 GIDEADLKLAL
+244 GIDEAALKSAL
-255 EEIGRIN
+255 DEIVRVN
-262 PKPGGSATS
+262 PKPGGSATQ
-271 GSEPSQVVVPDFL
+271 GAEPSQVVVPDFL

-319 AKGFDNEQQKEA
+319 AKGFDNDQQKEA

-365 YQEEYFL
+365 YQEDYFL

-441 EESIGDEDSRDP
+441 EESIGEEDSRDP

>member
-1 MFTTVLRQS
+1 VLRQS
-10 QALKLQQ
+10 QVLKLQQ

-30 QLPTQALEERIQEE
+30 QLPTQALEDRIQEE
-44 LEVNPALENETQVD
+44 LEVNPALETESQAD
-58 QDPYESEYET
+58 EDPYESEYEAP
-68 EDYGSESDGDD
+68 EDD
-79 YAESQDYE
+79 YSSPEDDERYPESKEQDFSE
-87 FGEDLFDDTPDYK
+87 ELFDDTPEYR
-100 LSANNYSADDET
+100 LNANNYSADDET
-112 YEAPIVARLDLSDVL
+112 YEAPIVARMDLSDVL

-134 SVSPQKE
+134 SLAPQKE

-173 IFIEVIVLEDAL
+173 IFIEPSELEEAL
-185 RVIQSMDPSGVGAR
+185 RVIQSMDPAGVGAR

-205 LLQLNRRPDTPVV
+205 TLQLARRPDTPTVLN
-218 RTARALVDRYF
+218 ARALVVRYF

-244 GIDEADLKLAL
+244 GTNEEGLKSAL
-255 EEIGRIN
+255 EEISRIN
-262 PKPGGSATS
+262 PKPGGSATQ
-271 GSEPSQVVVPDFL
+271 GAEPSQVVVPDFL
-284 VSVVDGKLELKLNG
+284 VTSIDNKLELKLNG

-310 KEMLSHYRQ
+310 KEMLAHYRQ
-319 AKGFDNEQQKEA
+319 AKGFDSDKQKEA
-331 FTFIK
+331 FSFIK
-336 SKIDSAK
+336 GKIDSAK
-343 WFIDA
+343 WFIEA

-353 QTLLLTMSSIMR
+353 QTLLLTMSAIMR
-365 YQEEYFL
+365 YQEDYFL

-424 TNAEGEE
+424 TNSEGEE

-441 EESIGDEDSRDP
+441 EESIGEEDSRDP

-458 LAKLLKDKGYPIARR
+458 LAVLLKDKGYPIARR

-479 EQLGIPVARLR
+479 EQLGMPVARLR

>member
-1 MFTTVLRQS
+1 
-10 QALKLQQ
+10 
-17 KLSPQQIQLMKLI
+17 MKLI
-30 QLPTQALEERIQEE
+30 QLPTQALEDRIQEE
-44 LEVNPALENETQVD
+44 LEVNPALETESQADEDPFETD
-58 QDPYESEYET
+58 YEAPE
-68 EDYGSESDGDD
+68 DD
-79 YAESQDYE
+79 YSSAEEDERYPESKEQDFSE
-87 FGEDLFDDTPDYK
+87 ELFDDTPEYR
-100 LSANNYSADDET
+100 LNANNYSADDET
-112 YEAPIVARLDLSDVL
+112 YEAPIVARMDLSDVL

-134 SVSPQKE
+134 SLAPQKE

-173 IFIEVIVLEDAL
+173 IFIEPSELEEAL
-185 RVIQSMDPSGVGAR
+185 RVVQSMDPAGVGAR

-205 LLQLNRRPDTPVV
+205 TLQLARRPDTPTVLN
-218 RTARALVDRYF
+218 ARALVVRYF

-244 GIDEADLKLAL
+244 GTNEEGLKSAL
-255 EEIGRIN
+255 EEISRIN
-262 PKPGGSATS
+262 PKPGGSATQ
-271 GSEPSQVVVPDFL
+271 GAEPSQVVVPDFL
-284 VSVVDGKLELKLNG
+284 VTAIDGKLELKLNG

-310 KEMLSHYRQ
+310 KEMLAHYRQ
-319 AKGFDNEQQKEA
+319 AKGFDSDKQKEA
-331 FTFIK
+331 FSFIK
-336 SKIDSAK
+336 GKIDSAK
-343 WFIDA
+343 WFIEA

-353 QTLLLTMSSIMR
+353 QTLLLTMSAIMR
-365 YQEEYFL
+365 YQEDYFL

-424 TNAEGEE
+424 TNSEGEE

-441 EESIGDEDSRDP
+441 EESIGEEDSRDP

-458 LAKLLKDKGYPIARR
+458 LAVLLKDKGYPIARR

-479 EQLGIPVARLR
+479 EQLGLPVARLR

>member
-1 MFTTVLRQS
+1 
-10 QALKLQQ
+10 
-17 KLSPQQIQLMKLI
+17 MKLI
-30 QLPTQALEERIQEE
+30 QLPTQALEDRIQEE
-44 LEVNPALENETQVD
+44 LEVNPALETESQAD
-58 QDPYESEYET
+58 EDPFESDYEAP
-68 EDYGSESDGDD
+68 EDDYSNADDEERYSESK
-79 YAESQDYE
+79 EQDFSE
-87 FGEDLFDDTPDYK
+87 ELFDDTPEYR
-100 LSANNYSADDET
+100 LNANNYSADDET
-112 YEAPIVARLDLSDVL
+112 YEAPIVARMDLSDVL

-134 SVSPQKE
+134 SLAPQKE

-173 IFIEVIVLEDAL
+173 IFIEPSELEEAL
-185 RVIQSMDPSGVGAR
+185 RVIQSMDPAGVGAR

-205 LLQLNRRPDTPVV
+205 TLQLARRPDTPTVLN
-218 RTARALVDRYF
+218 ARALVVRYF

-244 GIDEADLKLAL
+244 GTNEEGLKSAL
-255 EEIGRIN
+255 EEISRIN
-262 PKPGGSATS
+262 PKPGGSATQ
-271 GSEPSQVVVPDFL
+271 GAEPSQVVVPDFL
-284 VSVVDGKLELKLNG
+284 VTAVDSKLELKLNG

-310 KEMLSHYRQ
+310 KEMLAHYRQ
-319 AKGFDNEQQKEA
+319 AKGFDSDKQKEA
-331 FTFIK
+331 FSFIK
-336 SKIDSAK
+336 GKIDSAK
-343 WFIDA
+343 WFIEA

-353 QTLLLTMSSIMR
+353 QTLLLTMSAIMR
-365 YQEEYFL
+365 YQEDYFL
-372 TGDDRKLKPMILK
+372 TGDDRRLKPMILK

-424 TNAEGEE
+424 TNSEGEE

-441 EESIGDEDSRDP
+441 EESIGEEDSRDP

-458 LAKLLKDKGYPIARR
+458 LAVLLKDKGYPIARR

-479 EQLGIPVARLR
+479 EQLGMPVARLR